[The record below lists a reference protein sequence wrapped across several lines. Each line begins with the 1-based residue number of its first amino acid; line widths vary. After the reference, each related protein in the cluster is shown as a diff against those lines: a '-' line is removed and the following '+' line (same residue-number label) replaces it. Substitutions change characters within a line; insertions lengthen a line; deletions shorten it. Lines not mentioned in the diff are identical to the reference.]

1 MKRHTPLDLLRKEDK
16 MKGYIRVLLVDDYE
30 LARDGLRLMLE
41 SEEDIEVVGDCAS
54 AEEAFSQVGKLS
66 PDLVLMDI
74 QMPGMDGIEATRR
87 LKKNGMDCDAD
98 VIMLAECADYLIEA
112 LEAGATG
119 YCIKGTQHTE
129 LAQSIREVYWN
140 EHSLERDVFVEGIVE
155 LAICPPADATQVM
168 RFTRQLETTL
178 DARILQTVSSWDWG
192 TVISVQLKLI
202 SLTNLLDELGNMP
215 DVEKVVEGP
224 SAREGFS
231 NLLRRFR
238 TLTSSK
244 ASLRKRIVITLK
256 EERACLHLSPFKSV
270 RGEAC
275 LTARGTGLQS

>member
-1 MKRHTPLDLLRKEDK
+1 MKRHTPLNLLRKEDK

-30 LARDGLRLMLE
+30 LVRHGLRLMLE

-74 QMPGMDGIEATRR
+74 QMPGMDGIEATRH

-112 LEAGATG
+112 LEAGAAG
-119 YCIKGTQHTE
+119 YFIKGTQHTE
-129 LAQSIREVYWN
+129 LAQSMREVYWN
-140 EHSLERDVFVEGIVE
+140 EHSLERDGFVEGTVE

-178 DARILQTVSSWDWG
+178 DASILQTVSSWDWG
-192 TVISVQLKLI
+192 TVISVQLKPT

-215 DVEKVVEGP
+215 DVEKVVEEP

-275 LTARGTGLQS
+275 LATRGTGL